1 MSDEQTY
8 IKFAIADFTR
18 VREYAAACKSML
30 GTQIFD
36 AVIDALKKEIA
47 VPAQKEWD
55 KSIGGERFYGY
66 VCPECENVLRPRS
79 KFKYCPYCGQRKVWR
94 INYEKNQ

>member
-55 KSIGGERFYGY
+55 KSIGGERFLR
-66 VCPECENVLRPRS
+66 VCLPR
-79 KFKYCPYCGQRKVWR
+79 V
-94 INYEKNQ
+94 